1 MEDREVEPELLSN
14 LVSVFRN
21 ISIKQAFNFAP
32 RAERRMIV
40 NRRAKKVARVFF
52 RAARFLPLYARSPS
66 AARCPES
73 ICFTRKMS
81 SLVLPLPFR
90 SSLPPGHS
98 VRRSSSFCS
107 CSRRGEAAPRASRC
121 FICLSA
127 LFITCNLALT
137 RARVISYWFS
147 TPLPLDLRAVA
158 SSPPPVSLSS
168 PSLHPPLL
176 RFFCLS
182 SGRRTSSVTSVL
194 GVDCYA
200 NEKCRKA
207 TGMAIDRTRL
217 FC

>member
-1 MEDREVEPELLSN
+1 
-14 LVSVFRN
+14 
-21 ISIKQAFNFAP
+21 
-32 RAERRMIV
+32 
-40 NRRAKKVARVFF
+40 
-52 RAARFLPLYARSPS
+52 
-66 AARCPES
+66 
-73 ICFTRKMS
+73 MS
-81 SLVLPLPFR
+81 SLVLPLPFH

-147 TPLPLDLRAVA
+147 TPLPLDLRVVA

-217 FC
+217 FCHATIIVNSPDDSGVLRNAIKLNFSKIREYT